1 MKRLTMK
8 IVAAATAIMAMGG
21 ATAAFAQTRAP
32 AAAPAPAFPAKPV
45 RMIVP
50 FVAGGATD
58 VVARLLSQGLNERWG
73 QSVLVENR
81 AGAGGSIGSELV
93 ARSNPDGYTQ
103 LFASGSVLSANQ
115 HMYRKMSH
123 DPGRDLTGVSLVASG
138 PMVIAVGPNSKFNTL
153 MDLVNAVRAAP
164 GKFSYGTA
172 GVGSQ
177 VHLAAESFEYFA
189 KMDSVHGPY
198 KGEVIAITDL
208 IGGQIDWAAPNLG
221 ASINFLRDRKL
232 RPLAVTGPKRS
243 PSLPDV
249 PTVSEAGIT
258 GFENVGWF
266 GVAVVTGTPAPLV
279 NRLSEDIT
287 KVTGGSGFRD
297 RVAGLGME
305 AGGNPPDEFNKYIR
319 SEIVRWG
326 RIIRERKITAM

>member
-1 MKRLTMK
+1 MKRLTIR
-8 IVAAATAIMAMGG
+8 IVAAATATMAMGG
-21 ATAAFAQTRAP
+21 VTTAMAQ
-32 AAAPAPAFPAKPV
+32 APAPAFPSKPV
-45 RMIVP
+45 RMVVP

-58 VVARLLSQGLNERWG
+58 VVARLLAQGLNERWG

-81 AGAGGSIGSELV
+81 AGAGGTIGSDIV

-115 HMYRKMSH
+115 HMYKKMTH

-153 MDLVNAVRAAP
+153 MDLVNAARASP
-164 GKFSYGTA
+164 RKLSYGSA

-177 VHLAAESFEYFA
+177 VHLAAESFEFFA
-189 KMDSVHGPY
+189 KMDSTHVPY
-198 KGEVIAITDL
+198 KGEVVAITDL

-221 ASINFLRDRKL
+221 AAINFLRDRKL
-232 RPLAVTGPKRS
+232 RALAATDPKRS

-249 PTVSEAGIT
+249 PTVSEAGIV

-266 GVAVVTGTPAPLV
+266 GVAVVTGTPAALV
-279 NRLSEDIT
+279 NRISDDIS
-287 KVTGGSGFRD
+287 KVAAGTGFRE
-297 RVAGLGME
+297 RVSGLGME
-305 AGGNPPDEFNKYIR
+305 AVGNRPDEFNKYIR
-319 SEIVRWG
+319 SEITRWG
-326 RIIRERKITAM
+326 QIIRERKITAL

>member
-1 MKRLTMK
+1 MKRLTIR
-8 IVAAATAIMAMGG
+8 IVAAATATMAMGG
-21 ATAAFAQTRAP
+21 VTTAMAQ
-32 AAAPAPAFPAKPV
+32 APAPAFPSKPV
-45 RMIVP
+45 RMVVP

-58 VVARLLSQGLNERWG
+58 VVARLLAQGLNERWG

-81 AGAGGSIGSELV
+81 AGAGGTIASEIV

-153 MDLVNAVRAAP
+153 MDLVTAVRAAP
-164 GKFSYGTA
+164 GKLSYGSA

-177 VHLAAESFEYFA
+177 VHLAAESFEFFA
-189 KMDSVHGPY
+189 KMDSVHVPY
-198 KGEVIAITDL
+198 KGEVVAITDL
-208 IGGQIDWAAPNLG
+208 MGGQIDWAAPNLG
-221 ASINFLRDRKL
+221 AAINFLRDRKL
-232 RPLAVTGPKRS
+232 RALAVTGPKRS

-258 GFENVGWF
+258 GFENLGWF

-279 NRLSEDIT
+279 NRVAEDIA
-287 KVTGGSGFRD
+287 KVTAGSTFRD
-297 RVAGLGME
+297 RVLGLGME
-305 AGGNPPDEFNKYIR
+305 AVGNGPDEFNKYIR
-319 SEIVRWG
+319 SEITRWG
-326 RIIRERKITAM
+326 RIIRERKITAN

>member
-1 MKRLTMK
+1 MTKRLTTK
-8 IVAAATAIMAMGG
+8 IFAAVTATLSLGSAAAVL
-21 ATAAFAQTRAP
+21 AQ
-32 AAAPAPAFPAKPV
+32 APAFPAKPV

-58 VVARLLSQGLNERWG
+58 VVARLLAQGLNERWG

-81 AGAGGSIGSELV
+81 AGAGGTIGSELAV
-93 ARSNPDGYTQ
+93 RSNPDGYTT

-138 PMVIAVGPNSKFNTL
+138 PMVIAVGPNSKFKTL
-153 MDLVNAVRAAP
+153 MDLVSAVRATP
-164 GKFSYGTA
+164 GKFTYGSA

-177 VHLAAESFEYFA
+177 VHLAAESFEFFA
-189 KMDSVHGPY
+189 KMDSVHVPY
-198 KGEVIAITDL
+198 KGEVVAITDL

-249 PTVSEAGIT
+249 PTVSEAGIS
-258 GFENVGWF
+258 GFENLGWF
-266 GVAVVTGTPAPLV
+266 GVAVATGTPGALI
-279 NRLSEDIT
+279 NRMADGIA
-287 KVTGGSGFRD
+287 KVTSGTAFRD
-297 RVAGLGME
+297 RMTGLGME
-305 AGGNPPDEFNKYIR
+305 AVGSRPDEFNKYIQ
-319 SEIVRWG
+319 SEITRWG
-326 RIIRERKITAM
+326 RIIRERKISAL

>member
-8 IVAAATAIMAMGG
+8 IVAAATATMALGG
-21 ATAAFAQTRAP
+21 ATAAIAQ
-32 AAAPAPAFPAKPV
+32 APAPAFPAKPV
-45 RMIVP
+45 RMVVP

-81 AGAGGSIGSELV
+81 AGAGGTIASEIV
-93 ARSNPDGYTQ
+93 SRSNPDGYTQ

-123 DPGRDLTGVSLVASG
+123 DPGRDLTGVSMVASG

-164 GKFSYGTA
+164 GKFSYGSA

-189 KMDSVHGPY
+189 KMDSVHVPY
-198 KGEVIAITDL
+198 KGEVVAITDL

-232 RPLAVTGPKRS
+232 RPLAVTGRTRS
-243 PSLPDV
+243 PSLPEV
-249 PTVSEAGIT
+249 PTVSEAGVA
-258 GFENVGWF
+258 GFENLGWF
-266 GVAVVTGTPAPLV
+266 GVAVVTGTPAPLIK
-279 NRLSEDIT
+279 RIADDIT
-287 KVTGGSGFRD
+287 KVTAGSSFRD
-297 RVAGLGME
+297 RVTGLGME
-305 AGGNPPDEFNKYIR
+305 AGGNQPDEFNKYIR